1 MASGLPKQ
9 YLPLAG
15 RPMLV
20 HTVEALLAEPRLSS
34 VSVVLSPD
42 DADFD
47 TSGCADSLQRYG
59 ERVRVVRCGGDTR
72 AASVRNG
79 LRALAGAVGAQDWM
93 LVHDAARPCLPPS
106 ALARLIDTLLDDPV
120 GGLLAMPVA
129 DTLKRGDA
137 DGLVVD
143 TPSREGLWAA
153 QTPQMFRHAA
163 LLTALDAAVEAA
175 TRPGGQ
181 PATDEAQAVEA
192 GGLRPRLVRGDPR
205 NLKVTWPADVALA
218 EGFLQHFPDMR

>member
-15 RPMLV
+15 VPMLV
-20 HTVEALLAEPRLSS
+20 HTVEALLVEPRLSS
-34 VSVVLSPD
+34 VSVVLAPD
-42 DADFD
+42 DVDYEAA
-47 TSGCADSLQRYG
+47 GCALRLQVHG
-59 ERVRVVRCGGDTR
+59 ARVRVVRCGGDTR

-79 LRALAGAVGAQDWM
+79 LRALAGSVAADDWV

-129 DTLKRGDA
+129 DTLKRGGA
-137 DGLVVD
+137 DGRVVD

-153 QTPQMFRHAA
+153 QTPQMFRCAP
-163 LLTALDAAVEAA
+163 LLAALDAAVEAA
-175 TRPGGQ
+175 ARPGGA
-181 PATDEAQAVEA
+181 PATDEAQAIEA
-192 GGLRPRLVRGDPR
+192 GGASPRLVRGDPR
-205 NLKVTWPADVALA
+205 NLKVTWPADIALA
-218 EGFLQHFPDMR
+218 EGFLRHLMDTQ

>member
-15 RPMLV
+15 VPMLV
-20 HTVEALLAEPRLSS
+20 HTVEALLVEPRLSS
-34 VSVVLSPD
+34 VSVVLAPD
-42 DADFD
+42 DADYEAA
-47 TSGCADSLQRYG
+47 GCALRLQAHG
-59 ERVRVVRCGGDTR
+59 ARVRVVRCGGDTR

-79 LRALAGAVGAQDWM
+79 LRALAGSVAADDWV

-129 DTLKRGDA
+129 DTLKRGGA
-137 DGLVVD
+137 DGRVVD

-153 QTPQMFRHAA
+153 QTPQMFRCAP
-163 LLTALDAAVEAA
+163 LLAALDAAVEAA
-175 TRPGGQ
+175 ARPGGA
-181 PATDEAQAVEA
+181 PATDEAQAIEA
-192 GGLRPRLVRGDPR
+192 GGASPRLVRGDPR
-205 NLKVTWPADVALA
+205 NLKVTWPADIALA
-218 EGFLQHFPDMR
+218 EGFLQHLMDTQ

>member
-1 MASGLPKQ
+1 MASDLPKQ

-20 HTVEALLAEPRLSS
+20 HTVEALLTEPRLSS
-34 VSVVLSPD
+34 VSVVLAPD
-42 DADFD
+42 DVDFD
-47 TSGCADSLQRYG
+47 ASGCAGSLQRHG
-59 ERVRVVRCGGDTR
+59 IRVRVVRCGGDSR

-79 LRALAGAVGAQDWM
+79 LRALAGSVGGDDWM

-106 ALARLIDTLLDDPV
+106 ALARLIDSLHDDPV

-129 DTLKRGDA
+129 DTLKRSDA

-153 QTPQMFRHAA
+153 QTPQMFRYEA
-163 LLTALDAAVEAA
+163 LLAALDAAVVASGL
-175 TRPGGQ
+175 PGGVL
-181 PATDEAQAVEA
+181 ATDEAQAIEA
-192 GGLRPRLVRGDPR
+192 GGARPRLVRGDPR

-218 EGFLQHFPDMR
+218 EGFLQHFRDMR